1 MVSNSQEETTQDVDQ
16 QVKPSTSKDLEENND
31 GEGRN
36 PKRSRRGRKKQT
48 KKKST
53 KKKDP
58 KNVERGKALAEKLKE
73 MKQRGFVPK
82 PKRSKSEKS
91 GVLLS
96 VNHILKDMKKMFPH
110 RRVSEGAAVYLAGV
124 LEYLTAEVLDLA
136 GDSVVQ
142 NKRKIIKPRDI
153 LLAIKADT
161 ELSKLLSDVI
171 VSRGGVTPFVH
182 QALLKKP
189 AAPKKK
195 KKATKVVPDEI
206 EEEEQ
211 VGEETEEE
219 ESGEE
224 EEEPN
229 EGLEYFPLL
238 RINLS
243 Y

>member
-1 MVSNSQEETTQDVDQ
+1 MVSNSQEETTQDVDK

-31 GEGRN
+31 GKGSN
-36 PKRSRRGRKKQT
+36 PKRSKRGRKKQA

-53 KKKDP
+53 KKKNP
-58 KNVERGKALAEKLKE
+58 QNVERGKALAEKLKE

-91 GVLLS
+91 GVLLP

-110 RRVSEGAAVYLAGV
+110 RQVSEGAAVYLAGV

-136 GDSVVQ
+136 GDSVEQ
-142 NKRKIIKPRDI
+142 NKRKRIKPRDI

-189 AAPKKK
+189 ASRKKK
-195 KKATKVVPDEI
+195 KKATKTVPDEI

-211 VGEETEEE
+211 VAEETEEE
-219 ESGEE
+219 ESSEE
-224 EEEPN
+224 EEEPT
-229 EGLEYFPLL
+229 EGLEYFRFL
-238 RINLS
+238 
-243 Y
+243 

>member
-16 QVKPSTSKDLEENND
+16 VKPSTSKELEENND
-31 GEGRN
+31 GEGSN
-36 PKRSRRGRKKQT
+36 PKRSRRGRKKQA

-91 GVLLS
+91 GVLLP
-96 VNHILKDMKKMFPH
+96 VHHILKDMKKMFPH
-110 RRVSEGAAVYLAGV
+110 RRITEGAAVYLAGV

-136 GDSVVQ
+136 GDSVEQ
-142 NKRKIIKPRDI
+142 NKRKRIKPRDI

-189 AAPKKK
+189 AARKKK
-195 KKATKVVPDEI
+195 KKAAKAVPDEI

-211 VGEETEEE
+211 VEEEIEEE

-224 EEEPN
+224 EEETI
-229 EGLEYFPLL
+229 EGLEYFRLL